1 MAQPLLIIFGSLRK
15 PTEVT
20 MSNWVSARD
29 RRQRLQ
35 KALQLLV
42 ASGVI
47 RPATLELTY
56 FGGGRIDAAFST
68 GSNVSSFL

>member
-1 MAQPLLIIFGSLRK
+1 
-15 PTEVT
+15 